1 MENGAALKLARRML
15 DGERSALARLLTL
28 VEDETPDAAQVMRF
42 IQGHVGRAYTIGVTG
57 PPGSGKSTLVDKL
70 TQLMRGEGLAVG
82 IVALDPSSPFSGGAI
97 LGDRIRMQNHTLDQG
112 VFIRSL
118 ATRGSSGGLARA
130 TRDTV
135 RLFDA
140 SGKDFC
146 IIETVGVGQVE
157 LDIIDIADTVIVVS
171 MPETG
176 DSIQAMKAGIL
187 EIADILVVNK
197 ADLNG
202 AERLTTYL
210 EEMVREN
217 QRDRWWQVP
226 VIMSQA
232 NRNIGVDTLLSNIAN
247 HRRALQESGEFLA
260 RRKQRRAKE
269 FVDIVE
275 RKLKDR
281 LRETA
286 NRDRDLSAVF
296 KKVMDAEI
304 DPHSAAVEVL
314 NNSGLIRRWLL
325 NSDADQDRRR
335 PAHV

>member
-1 MENGAALKLARRML
+1 ML
-15 DGERSALARLLTL
+15 DGERSALSRLLTL
-28 VEDETPDAAQVMRF
+28 VEEETPEALQVMRF

-70 TQLMRGEGLAVG
+70 TLLMRGDGLAVG

-135 RLFDA
+135 RLLDA

-146 IIETVGVGQVE
+146 IVETVGVGQVE

-197 ADLNG
+197 ADLDG
-202 AERLTTYL
+202 AGRLAAYL
-210 EEMVREN
+210 EEMVRDT
-217 QRDRWWQVP
+217 QRDQWWQVP
-226 VIMSQA
+226 VLMSQA
-232 NRNIGVDTLLSNIAN
+232 SRNIGVDTLLSAIAD
-247 HRRALQESGEFLA
+247 HRRALQQSGEFLA

-269 FVDIVE
+269 FMEVAE
-275 RKLKDR
+275 RTLTDR
-281 LRETA
+281 LRESIGK
-286 NRDRDLSAVF
+286 DPHLSAVYR
-296 KKVMDAEI
+296 KVMDGEI
-304 DPHSAAVEVL
+304 DPHSAAVDVL
-314 NNSGLIRRWLL
+314 NNISLIPRWLL
-325 NSDADQDRRR
+325 ASHGDL
-335 PAHV
+335 